1 LDSLLNTKNTA
12 NRVMTIM
19 EMKKPIEKIKALDG
33 TAMRIARER
42 QDTLTKPTSSMGT
55 LEDISIQ
62 IAGMMGNPTP
72 KIEDKVIITMAG
84 DHGVTDAGVSA
95 YPKEITG
102 QMIYNF
108 LSGGAAI
115 NVLARHVGAR
125 VVVVDMGV
133 AVDIKDEALFDK
145 KIGYGTA
152 NMINGPA
159 MTYENALRSIEV
171 GIEVLEL
178 EAKKGMD
185 IVGVG
190 DMGIGNT
197 TPSSAVAAVITGE
210 AVREVTGR
218 GTGIDDET
226 LERKIKVI
234 EEAISVNIPNKKD
247 PIDVLAKVGGFELGG
262 MAGVMLAAASHRIP
276 VVIDGFISGAAA
288 LIAYEIAPAVK
299 DYMIAAHRSVE
310 RGHSVVLDYIGLK
323 PLLDLDMRLGEGTGA
338 ALGICVVEAACKIL
352 NEMAT
357 FEEAEVSDKA

>member
-1 LDSLLNTKNTA
+1 
-12 NRVMTIM
+12 MTIT
-19 EMKKPIEKIKALDG
+19 EMKKTIERIKALDE
-33 TAMRIARER
+33 TAMKIARER
-42 QDTLTKPTSSMGT
+42 QDTLTKPTSSLGT

-62 IAGMMGNPTP
+62 IAGVTGNPTP
-72 KIEDKVIITMAG
+72 RIKDKVIITMAG

-108 LSGGAAI
+108 LNGGAAI

-133 AVDIKDEALFDK
+133 AEDIKDETLVSK
-145 KIGYGTA
+145 KIAHGTA
-152 NMINGPA
+152 NMIKGSA
-159 MTYENALRSIEV
+159 MTREDAVRSIEA

-178 EAKKGMD
+178 EAEKGMD
-185 IVGVG
+185 IVGAG

-197 TPSSAVAAVITGE
+197 TPSSAIAAVITGE
-210 AVREVTGR
+210 AVKEVTGR
-218 GTGIDDET
+218 GTGIDDNT
-226 LERKIKVI
+226 LEKKIKVI
-234 EEAISVNIPNKKD
+234 EEAIRVNAPDKKD
-247 PIDVLAKVGGFELGG
+247 PIDVLAKVGGFEIGG
-262 MAGVMLAAASHRIP
+262 MAGVMLAAASRRIP

-288 LIAYEIAPAVK
+288 LIAYGIAPPVK

-338 ALGICVVEAACKIL
+338 ALGISIVEAACKIL

-357 FEEAEVSDKA
+357 FAEAGVSDKA

>member
-1 LDSLLNTKNTA
+1 
-12 NRVMTIM
+12 M
-19 EMKKPIEKIKALDG
+19 E
-33 TAMRIARER
+33 IAKER
-42 QDTLTKPTSSMGT
+42 QDKLTKPTSSLGT

-62 IAGMMGNPTP
+62 IAGITGTP
-72 KIEDKVIITMAG
+72 SQGINDKVIITMAG
-84 DHGVTDAGVSA
+84 DHGVTEAGVSA
-95 YPKEITG
+95 YPSEITG

-108 LSGGAAI
+108 LDGGAAI

-133 AVDIKDEALFDK
+133 AVDIECETLVDK

-152 NMINGPA
+152 NMINRPA
-159 MTYENALRSIEV
+159 MTREDAVRSIEA

-178 EAKKGMD
+178 EAEKGMD

-197 TPSSAVAAVITGE
+197 TPSSAIAAVITG
-210 AVREVTGR
+210 AVVREVTGR
-218 GTGIDDET
+218 GTGLDDEG

-234 EEAISVNIPNKKD
+234 EKAISVNHLNKKD
-247 PIDVLAKVGGFELGG
+247 PIDVLAKVGGFEIGG

-299 DYMIAAHRSVE
+299 DYMIASHRSVE
-310 RGHSVVLDYIGLK
+310 WGHSVILDYIGLK

-338 ALGICVVEAACKIL
+338 ALGISIVEAACKIL

-357 FEEAEVSDKA
+357 FEDAGVSERS

>member
-1 LDSLLNTKNTA
+1 MRMKD
-12 NRVMTIM
+12 TI
-19 EMKKPIEKIKALDG
+19 EGIKALDE
-33 TAMRIARER
+33 TAMRIAKER
-42 QDTLTKPTSSMGT
+42 QDKLTKPTSSLGT

-62 IAGMMGNPTP
+62 IAGIIGNPTP
-72 KIEDKVIITMAG
+72 KIRDKVIITMAG
-84 DHGVTDAGVSA
+84 DHGVTEAGVSA

-133 AVDIKDEALFDK
+133 AADIESETLADK
-145 KIGYGTA
+145 KIAYGTE
-152 NMINGPA
+152 NMIKGSA
-159 MTYENALRSIEV
+159 MTYEDAVRSIEA

-178 EAKKGMD
+178 EVEKGMD

-197 TPSSAVAAVITGE
+197 TPSSAITAVISGA

-218 GTGIDDET
+218 GTGLDDEG
-226 LERKIKVI
+226 LERKIEVI
-234 EEAISVNIPNKKD
+234 EKAISVNHPNRKD
-247 PIDVLAKVGGFELGG
+247 PIEVLAKVGGFELGG

-299 DYMIAAHRSVE
+299 DYMIASHQSVE
-310 RGHSVVLDYIGLK
+310 RGHSVILDYIGLK

-338 ALGICVVEAACKIL
+338 ALGISIVEAACKIL

-357 FEEAEVSDKA
+357 FEEAGVSEKA

>member
-1 LDSLLNTKNTA
+1 MRMKNA
-12 NRVMTIM
+12 
-19 EMKKPIEKIKALDG
+19 IENIKALDG

-42 QDTLTKPTSSMGT
+42 QDTLTKPTSSLGT

-62 IAGMMGNPTP
+62 IAGITGNPSQGI
-72 KIEDKVIITMAG
+72 KDKVIITMAG
-84 DHGVTDAGVSA
+84 DHGVTEAGVSA
-95 YPKEITG
+95 YPSEITG

-108 LSGGAAI
+108 LNGGAAI

-133 AVDIKDEALFDK
+133 AVDIVSETLVDK

-159 MTYENALRSIEV
+159 MTHDDAVRSIEA

-178 EAKKGMD
+178 EAEKGMD

-197 TPSSAVAAVITGE
+197 TPSSAIAAVITGA
-210 AVREVTGR
+210 AVRAVTGR
-218 GTGIDDET
+218 GTGLDDEG
-226 LERKIKVI
+226 LERKIEVI
-234 EEAISVNIPNKKD
+234 EKAISVNHLNKKN
-247 PIDVLAKVGGFELGG
+247 PIDVLAKVGGFEIGG
-262 MAGVMLAAASHRIP
+262 MVGVMLAAASHRIP

-299 DYMIAAHRSVE
+299 DYMIASHQSVE

-338 ALGICVVEAACKIL
+338 ALGISIVEAACKIL

-357 FEEAEVSDKA
+357 FEAAGVSERS